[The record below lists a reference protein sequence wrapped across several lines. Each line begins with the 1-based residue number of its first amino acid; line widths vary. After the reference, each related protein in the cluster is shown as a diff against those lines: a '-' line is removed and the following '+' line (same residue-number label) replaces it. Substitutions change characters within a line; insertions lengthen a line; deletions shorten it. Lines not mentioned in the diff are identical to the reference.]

1 MHDKQAIDRRQL
13 LQLGSAAAGL
23 IATSIPRERHL
34 MGQEPN
40 SSPLGEV
47 APNMIGSYGPWAASI
62 VGDGPARL
70 SFRRDEFTDLEAW
83 KKQALDRVHEC
94 LLQTPAPI
102 EGSVQV
108 ERREQMDGLDIE
120 HLSWQL
126 PYGPRTAAVLLK
138 PQHATEKLP
147 AVLGLHDHGGMKFF
161 GYEKITKTN
170 QPQHPIIIEHQGSDY
185 GGRAWANELAK
196 RGYVVLVHDTFTFG
210 SRKVLPSD
218 LPDVVTRRLP
228 PMDGDSVEAVKAYN
242 AFASEHEHLMAKSLF
257 CAGLTWPGVFIAE
270 DQSAL
275 SYLCSRDDVDSNR
288 VGCAGLSGGGLRT
301 TYLAG
306 VDPRIKCAC
315 CVGMMTTW
323 RDYLLNKAYT
333 HTWMIYIPGLP
344 RELDYPEVLGLR
356 APLPTL
362 VLNNLQDPLFT
373 LPEMRRADEMLLAVY
388 RKANASDA
396 YKCTFY
402 PGPHKFDVTMQAE
415 AWNWFDRWLG

>member
-1 MHDKQAIDRRQL
+1 
-13 LQLGSAAAGL
+13 
-23 IATSIPRERHL
+23 

-108 ERREQMDGLDIE
+108 ERREQVDGLDIE

-196 RGYVVLVHDTFTFG
+196 RG
-210 SRKVLPSD
+210 
-218 LPDVVTRRLP
+218 
-228 PMDGDSVEAVKAYN
+228 
-242 AFASEHEHLMAKSLF
+242 
-257 CAGLTWPGVFIAE
+257 
-270 DQSAL
+270 
-275 SYLCSRDDVDSNR
+275 
-288 VGCAGLSGGGLRT
+288 
-301 TYLAG
+301 
-306 VDPRIKCAC
+306 
-315 CVGMMTTW
+315 
-323 RDYLLNKAYT
+323 
-333 HTWMIYIPGLP
+333 
-344 RELDYPEVLGLR
+344 
-356 APLPTL
+356 
-362 VLNNLQDPLFT
+362 
-373 LPEMRRADEMLLAVY
+373 
-388 RKANASDA
+388 
-396 YKCTFY
+396 
-402 PGPHKFDVTMQAE
+402 
-415 AWNWFDRWLG
+415 